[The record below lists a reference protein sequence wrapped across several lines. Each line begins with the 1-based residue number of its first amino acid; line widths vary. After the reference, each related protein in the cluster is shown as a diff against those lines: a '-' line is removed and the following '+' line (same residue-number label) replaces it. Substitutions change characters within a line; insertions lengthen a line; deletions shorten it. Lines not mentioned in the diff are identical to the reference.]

1 MVKSKGRKM
10 GGPWRRIASARSIR
24 EERRSATT
32 MTCVSLSCRFMFWAL
47 KTRARLPHKNT
58 LTSDD
63 EAGSAADTA
72 AERLAP
78 AQVTPSPQS
87 LARMVNILPSFPCCL
102 KKTLHP
108 TGLLC
113 GEIVGKTIED
123 RWLTAVCGGKRAILY
138 SVSVS
143 RGRLH
148 FFKRSAQPFLCH
160 VFQEV
165 DSDIQST
172 PGPGHTLNSGKFA
185 GGKNKEK
192 AEMIFSIFRCFVW
205 K

>member
-1 MVKSKGRKM
+1 MHVFPIKILLRATM
-10 GGPWRRIASARSIR
+10 RPAVRRIRRPNGWPLLRSR
-24 EERRSATT
+24 PRHNR
-32 MTCVSLSCRFMFWAL
+32 
-47 KTRARLPHKNT
+47 
-58 LTSDD
+58 
-63 EAGSAADTA
+63 
-72 AERLAP
+72 
-78 AQVTPSPQS
+78 S
-87 LARMVNILPSFPCCL
+87 LAWSIYYPLSHAVF